1 MYTDADFC
9 NYIQQAAGE
18 QLLSAKAFAYCFIAA
33 DEEERQ
39 KRLGFLQAAACG
51 DPHPAD
57 SSMQGKGLDPALF
70 EQARARWE
78 SEWKA
83 DPKGFTDCALS
94 GSLWQSAAVLRVR
107 QLPRLRYVAEGLL
120 PQGLVLLAS
129 PPKYGKS
136 WLALDLCLS
145 VASGKPFLG
154 RTCQRGECLY
164 LALEDGEQRLQ
175 SRMSRLLGDQ
185 PAPAGLF
192 YQTKAV
198 SLDNGLLTNLD
209 FFAVKYPRARLIVID
224 TLQKIRGEER
234 TSSSVYAADYAVMG
248 QLKEFADRHGIC
260 LLLVHHLRKMS
271 DDADPFN
278 RIAGS
283 NGIFGAADAAMVLAR
298 SKRSDPRTTLSL
310 TGRDV
315 EEQELI
321 LTFDKARCRWQVLGD
336 ADEVEAQ
343 DERAAYD
350 ADPGCQFNFTAA
362 AYRDMLTALTHVSSR
377 KWAASLPK
385 DLPVLLVAGT
395 DDPVGDYGSGVCEV
409 YARLGDAG
417 MQDLT
422 CQIYEGGRHE
432 MHNETNRAEL
442 FADELAWLDS
452 RLFGGQGRPQD
463 RPEE

>member
-1 MYTDADFC
+1 MYSDADFC

-39 KRLGFLQAAACG
+39 KRLDFLQAAACG

-57 SSMQGKGLDPALF
+57 SSMPGKGLDPALF

-154 RTCQRGECLY
+154 RPCQRGECLY

-234 TSSSVYAADYAVMG
+234 TASSVYAADYAVMG

-271 DDADPFN
+271 DETDPFN

-283 NGIFGAADAAMVLAR
+283 NGIFGAADAALVLTRA
-298 SKRSDPRTTLSL
+298 KREDPRTILDL
-310 TGRDV
+310 AGRDV
-315 EEQELI
+315 EEQRLV
-321 LTFDKARCRWQVLGD
+321 LRFDKASCRWHSLGAPDEAEEAVLAADYDNDPLVKTILQQLEAGGGKWQTNAKGFLD
-336 ADEVEAQ
+336 ACK
-343 DERAAYD
+343 AACGSCPVD
-350 ADPGCQFNFTAA
+350 TGQTLARRLDRLAPLLHA
-362 AYRDMLTALTHVSSR
+362 
-377 KWAASLPK
+377 K
-385 DLPVLLVAGT
+385 DGVL
-395 DDPVGDYGSGVCEV
+395 YQ
-409 YARLGDAG
+409 ARLRGTAG
-417 MQDLT
+417 RNYSFSKT
-422 CQIYEGGRHE
+422 GPAPAPGE
-432 MHNETNRAEL
+432 
-442 FADELAWLDS
+442 
-452 RLFGGQGRPQD
+452 
-463 RPEE
+463 

>member
-39 KRLGFLQAAACG
+39 KRLDFLQAAACG

-57 SSMQGKGLDPALF
+57 SSMPGKGLDPALF

-107 QLPRLRYVAEGLL
+107 QLPWLRYVAEGLL

-154 RTCQRGECLY
+154 RPCQRGECLY

-283 NGIFGAADAAMVLAR
+283 NGIFGAADAALVLTRA
-298 SKRSDPRTTLSL
+298 KREDAQTTLDL

-315 EEQELI
+315 EDKRLV
-321 LTFDKARCRWQVLGD
+321 LRFDKGACQWRSLGSP
-336 ADEVEAQ
+336 DEVERAQ
-343 DERAAYD
+343 LAEHYAADPLVQTVLQQLDAGGGKWQTNAKGFFAACEDACGECPVDSGPALARALEKLAPLLHERDGVAYRAA
-350 ADPGCQFNFTAA
+350 A
-362 AYRDMLTALTHVSSR
+362 
-377 KWAASLPK
+377 K
-385 DLPVLLVAGT
+385 GT
-395 DDPVGDYGSGVCEV
+395 
-409 YARLGDAG
+409 
-417 MQDLT
+417 
-422 CQIYEGGRHE
+422 GGRVYRFAR
-432 MHNETNRAEL
+432 TPRA
-442 FADELAWLDS
+442 
-452 RLFGGQGRPQD
+452 
-463 RPEE
+463 

>member
-283 NGIFGAADAAMVLAR
+283 NGIFGAADAAMVL
-298 SKRSDPRTTLSL
+298 
-310 TGRDV
+310 
-315 EEQELI
+315 
-321 LTFDKARCRWQVLGD
+321 GD

-350 ADPGCQFNFTAA
+350 ADPLVVTIRHQLDEGGGRWQTGGMGIVEACRELCGEGPATGQE
-362 AYRDMLTALTHVSSR
+362 
-377 KWAASLPK
+377 AASLLKELAP
-385 DLPVLLVAGT
+385 
-395 DDPVGDYGSGVCEV
+395 
-409 YARLGDAG
+409 RLKERDGIAWHCRTTG
-417 MQDLT
+417 A
-422 CQIYEGGRHE
+422 GGRRLH
-432 MHNETNRAEL
+432 L
-442 FADELAWLDS
+442 FARMKAAPVS
-452 RLFGGQGRPQD
+452 NRTISTK
-463 RPEE
+463 

>member
-1 MYTDADFC
+1 MYSDADFC

-57 SSMQGKGLDPALF
+57 SSMPGKGLDPALF

-154 RTCQRGECLY
+154 RPCQRGECLY

-271 DDADPFN
+271 DETDPFN

-283 NGIFGAADAAMVLAR
+283 NGIFGAADAALVLTRA
-298 SKRSDPRTTLSL
+298 KREDPRTILDL
-310 TGRDV
+310 AGRDV
-315 EEQELI
+315 EEQRLV
-321 LTFDKARCRWQVLGD
+321 LRFDKASCRWHSLGAPDEAEEAVLAADYANDPLVKTILQQLEAGGGKWQTNAKGFLD
-336 ADEVEAQ
+336 ACK
-343 DERAAYD
+343 AACGSCPVD
-350 ADPGCQFNFTAA
+350 TGQTLARRLDRLAPLLHA
-362 AYRDMLTALTHVSSR
+362 RDG
-377 KWAASLPK
+377 
-385 DLPVLLVAGT
+385 VL
-395 DDPVGDYGSGVCEV
+395 YQ
-409 YARLGDAG
+409 ARLRGTAG
-417 MQDLT
+417 RNYSFRKPD
-422 CQIYEGGRHE
+422 CAPAPGE
-432 MHNETNRAEL
+432 
-442 FADELAWLDS
+442 
-452 RLFGGQGRPQD
+452 
-463 RPEE
+463 

>member
-1 MYTDADFC
+1 MYSDADFC

-39 KRLGFLQAAACG
+39 KRLDFLQAAACG
-51 DPHPAD
+51 YPHPAD
-57 SSMQGKGLDPALF
+57 SSMPGKGLDPALF

-154 RTCQRGECLY
+154 RPCQRGECLY

-234 TSSSVYAADYAVMG
+234 TASSVYAADYAVMG

-336 ADEVEAQ
+336 ACEVEAR
-343 DERAAYD
+343 DEQAAYD
-350 ADPGCQFNFTAA
+350 ADPLVVTIRHKLDEGGGRWQTGGMGIVEACRQLCGEGPATGQEAA
-362 AYRDMLTALTHVSSR
+362 ALLKQLAPRLKERDGIAWHCRTT
-377 KWAASLPK
+377 
-385 DLPVLLVAGT
+385 GT
-395 DDPVGDYGSGVCEV
+395 SGR
-409 YARLGDAG
+409 RL
-417 MQDLT
+417 
-422 CQIYEGGRHE
+422 H
-432 MHNETNRAEL
+432 L
-442 FADELAWLDS
+442 FARTDA
-452 RLFGGQGRPQD
+452 PNATI
-463 RPEE
+463 PTIPTK